1 MTQCDSRS
9 AQVFLSAAP
18 TPSWFP
24 NYTHIFNE
32 YASFE
37 WTWATVLAIIYQA
50 YYFALEPVA
59 AVRLSSPGGED
70 LELMHLGIVF
80 ELDRRSICLKW

>member
-1 MTQCDSRS
+1 M
-9 AQVFLSAAP
+9 FLSAAP

-24 NYTHIFNE
+24 SYTHRFNE

-37 WTWATVLAIIYQA
+37 WTWATVMAIIYQA

-59 AVRLSSPGGED
+59 AVRPSLLAFSFGD
-70 LELMHLGIVF
+70 MELMHVGIVSDWIGD
-80 ELDRRSICLKW
+80 LSA